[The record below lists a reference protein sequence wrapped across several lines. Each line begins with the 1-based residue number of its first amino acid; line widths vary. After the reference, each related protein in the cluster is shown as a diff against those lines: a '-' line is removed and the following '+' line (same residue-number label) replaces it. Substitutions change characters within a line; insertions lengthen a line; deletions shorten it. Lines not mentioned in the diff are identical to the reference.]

1 MKTRVLQVLRVLLIL
16 SLTGACARSAAPVP
30 LSSSFDTKEAA
41 AQAALDAV
49 WTRDSAA
56 LGRLSIT
63 QTEFQKHIWPQLPAS
78 APDVGMPVDRAWA
91 DHLMKDDGFRAQL
104 ITEHSGRRLMLES
117 IRFNGRPTTYGSFTI
132 HPDTRVTVFDRDQR
146 LELRL
151 WGSMIE
157 SGGRWKIYS
166 FIVD

>member
-1 MKTRVLQVLRVLLIL
+1 MSRRVLQVLLVL

-30 LSSSFDTKEAA
+30 LVPSFPTREAA
-41 AQAALDAV
+41 AQAVLDAV
-49 WTRDSAA
+49 WTRDGAA
-56 LGRLSIT
+56 LGRLSIS

-104 ITEHSGRRLMLES
+104 IADHGGRRLTIES
-117 IRFNGRPTTYGSFTI
+117 VTFGAPATTYGSMTI
-132 HPDTRVTVFDRDQR
+132 HPESRLVVLENGQRVP
-146 LELRL
+146 LRIF
-151 WGSMIE
+151 GSMIE